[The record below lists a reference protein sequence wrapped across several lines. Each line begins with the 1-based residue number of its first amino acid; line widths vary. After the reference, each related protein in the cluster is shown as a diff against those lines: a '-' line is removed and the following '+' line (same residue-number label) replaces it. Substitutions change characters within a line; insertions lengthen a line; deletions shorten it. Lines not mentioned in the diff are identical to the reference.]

1 MSNSICGPSKDLNHV
16 TAFLRT
22 EEMDQA
28 QSYLERGRELRR
40 LCDADLKEIWVAAFE
55 RWFESR
61 STRTGRNMDDVAAEI
76 RLRGLEMPY
85 DRVRSKI
92 DRLRKKLE
100 HYDRKT
106 VEKMTKAVWELSAA
120 RSKLQP

>member
-1 MSNSICGPSKDLNHV
+1 
-16 TAFLRT
+16 
-22 EEMDQA
+22 
-28 QSYLERGRELRR
+28 
-40 LCDADLKEIWVAAFE
+40 
-55 RWFESR
+55 
-61 STRTGRNMDDVAAEI
+61 MDDVAAEI